1 MNLTKIARI
10 AAVLCLSFFSL
21 SAVFAQTKVVTGKVT
36 DSKDG
41 SGVSDV
47 SVIVKGTKTGTTTA
61 KDGTFKLTVPENA
74 TVLVFSSVGYGT
86 SEVTISGNTAN
97 AKLTASNEQ
106 IGEVVVVGYGSV
118 RRKDLT
124 GSVASVKAK
133 DFNKGIQNSPD
144 QLIQGKVAGVQVI
157 QNSGAPGAGTT
168 IRIRG
173 ASSIRA
179 GNGPLFVV
187 DGVPLAGNNT
197 RPNVDVAADIG
208 GATPEGNPLNF
219 INPADIASMEVLK
232 DASAAAIYGSR
243 GANGVVIITTK
254 RAQSGQAKVDVNMSV
269 GTSSILKRLQVLDG
283 NQYRTALGEFGFP
296 TTVSTG
302 AVPTANFGAN
312 EDGLGSILRNGTT
325 QNYGVALSAGTDNAK
340 YRLSFSYLDQEG
352 IIRKTGFKKYTV
364 GFNSSFK
371 MLDSKKLTL
380 DVSVLTSHTSE
391 QVAPI
396 SNTAGFKGSLI
407 GQALQ
412 WNPTKA
418 LRKADGSLNIE
429 YGSTDINPLAYSE
442 AYFDNPKVTTVLASI
457 APSYKFNDKLEYK
470 LQYAVNY
477 GSGVRKAYTTA
488 YININEIAL
497 TAGRGGAAN
506 VAQNEL
512 VTTTITNTLSFNDK
526 IGKDLNVSA
535 VVGHEYIKTNFN
547 GNSDFARGF
556 IPTEAP
562 YYYFMASSDPTTRRM
577 TGFADPQVELQ
588 SYFARGIFNLQ
599 DKYLLTATVR
609 ADGSSKFG
617 SENKYGVFPALAAA
631 WNLSRESFLKDV
643 KAVENLKLRL
653 GWGVT
658 GNQEFPAGA
667 SQFLYTLNNGNPADL
682 TQSQIANPF
691 LKWETT
697 TTTNIGLDFTIA
709 KGKVNIGVEYF
720 DRKTKDILFPRGAAD
735 PVTPNGAVKWV
746 NLPGV
751 ISNSGVELNIGAS
764 LVKNKDWNVDIN
776 LNATFLKNKITDFK
790 EELPTGEVNGQG
802 LSGAYAQLLKN
813 DQPLNSFYLKDFI
826 GIDKTTGISLY
837 KNGEEKFFLGSPN
850 PTTLLGFT
858 TNVEYKKFALEL
870 AFNGSMGQMVYNNT
884 ANAVLAL
891 ANLGKRNIG
900 LAEYNTAKALGE
912 KPVNPISASSRYL
925 EKGDYLRL
933 ANATLSYR
941 LGNIGNV
948 IKNANVY
955 ITAQNL
961 FIITNFTGFDPEV
974 NVSKP
979 LNGVPSFG
987 MEYTPYP
994 SARFVNFGINFSL

>member
-1 MNLTKIARI
+1 M
-10 AAVLCLSFFSL
+10 LCLSFFSL
-21 SAVFAQTKVVTGKVT
+21 SAAFAQTKTVTGKVT

-41 SGVSDV
+41 SAVSGVSV
-47 SVIVKGTKTGTTTA
+47 TVKGTKTGTTTA
-61 KDGTFKLTVPENA
+61 KDGTFKLNVPDNA
-74 TVLVFSSVGYGT
+74 QTLIFSSVGYGT
-86 SEVTISGNTAN
+86 SDVAITGSSVN
-97 AKLTASNEQ
+97 ATLTPSNDQ

-208 GATPEGNPLNF
+208 GSTPEGNPLNF

-269 GTSSILKRLQVLDG
+269 GTSSILKRLKVLDG

-296 TTVSTG
+296 TTVNTS
-302 AVPTANFGAN
+302 AVPTANFGGNVDA
-312 EDGLGSILRNGTT
+312 LGSILQNGTT

-340 YRLSFSYLDQEG
+340 YRLSFSYLDQQG

-371 MLDSKKLTL
+371 MLDNKKLTL

-418 LRKADGSLNIE
+418 LRNPDGSLNIE
-429 YGSTDINPLAYSE
+429 YGSTDINPLAFSE

-497 TAGRGGAAN
+497 SGGKGGAAN

-512 VTTTITNTLSFNDK
+512 VTTTITNTLSYNNK

-535 VVGHEYIKTNFN
+535 VVGHEYIKTNFS

-577 TGFADPQVELQ
+577 AGFADPQVELQ

-617 SENKYGVFPALAAA
+617 SDNRYGVFPALAAA
-631 WNLSRESFLKDV
+631 WNVSKEGFLKDF
-643 KAVENLKLRL
+643 KAVENVKLRL

-667 SQFLYTLNNGNPADL
+667 SRLLYTLSGGNPA
-682 TQSQIANPF
+682 TFQQSQIPNPA

-697 TTTNIGLDFTIA
+697 TTTNIGLDFTVA
-709 KGKVNIGVEYF
+709 KGRVNVGIEYF
-720 DRKTKDILFPRGAAD
+720 ERKTKDILFPREAAD
-735 PVTPNGAVKWV
+735 PVTPNSAVKWV
-746 NLPGV
+746 NLPGA
-751 ISNSGVELNIGAS
+751 IINNSGLELNIGAS
-764 LVKNKDWNVDIN
+764 LVKTKDWNVDVN
-776 LNATFLKNKITDFK
+776 LNATFLKNRISNFAL
-790 EELPTGEVNGQG
+790 ELPTGEVNGQG

-813 DQPLNSFYLKDFI
+813 DQPLNAFYLKDFI

-837 KNGEEKFFLGSPN
+837 RNGEEKFFLGSPN

-858 TNVEYKKFALEL
+858 TSVGYKKFSLEL

-884 ANAVLAL
+884 ANAILAL
-891 ANLGKRNIG
+891 NNLGKRNIG
-900 LAEYNTAKALGE
+900 LSEYNTAKSLGE
-912 KPVNPISASSRYL
+912 KPVNPTSASSRYL

-933 ANATLSYR
+933 ANATLSYQ

-948 IKNANVY
+948 IKNANIY

-961 FIITNFTGFDPEV
+961 FIITNFSGFDPEV